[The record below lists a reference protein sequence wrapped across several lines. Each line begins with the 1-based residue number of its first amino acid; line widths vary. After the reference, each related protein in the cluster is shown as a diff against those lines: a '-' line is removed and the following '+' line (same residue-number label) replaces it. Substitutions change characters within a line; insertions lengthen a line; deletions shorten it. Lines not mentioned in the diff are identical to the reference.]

1 MKKKGLIIGIISV
14 IIVAAIVLIIILL
27 PNKNNDKKEEEKTK
41 TNLELKSKRTF
52 EGFDFEN
59 AKMKQ
64 LEEGKYAIDVTVT
77 NKSAKNEPTRVIIT
91 YYGKDKKELGA
102 AICMIP
108 PMEQGKT
115 ISIQCAGTV
124 KETMNA
130 VDYKVVK
137 SDKEIG
143 EE

>member
-14 IIVAAIVLIIILL
+14 VLVIAIVLLIVLL
-27 PNKNNDKKEEEKTK
+27 PSKKNEEPEKTQ

-59 AKMKQ
+59 AQMKQ

-115 ISIQCAGTV
+115 LSIQCAGTV